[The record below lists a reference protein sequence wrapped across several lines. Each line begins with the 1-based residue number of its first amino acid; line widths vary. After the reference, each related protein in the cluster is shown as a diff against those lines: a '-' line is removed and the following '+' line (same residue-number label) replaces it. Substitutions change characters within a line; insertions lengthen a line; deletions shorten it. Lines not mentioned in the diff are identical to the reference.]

1 MFDVKEH
8 SHRRFNPLTREWILV
23 SPHRAK
29 RPWLGQTEEIDF
41 GSQPSYDPGC
51 YLCPGNERVGGI
63 RNPAYEDTFV
73 FENDFPALIENV
85 PPGEFNLES
94 LIVARAERGLCRVV
108 CFSPRHDLTLSRMCQ
123 SEIERV
129 IAVWVDQFQDLGTLP
144 GVNYVQIFENRG
156 AMMGCSN
163 PHPHG
168 QVWANETIPNEPQK
182 EQVAFSQYKQEHGHC
197 LLCRY
202 LELELANSERRVL
215 ENEHFLVVVPYWA
228 VWPFEL
234 LLVTKRHRTALD
246 ELDPSEQV
254 SLAAILKELTILYD
268 NLFKAPFPYS
278 MGFHQRPT
286 DGNSHAEWHL
296 HAHFFPPLLRS
307 ATVRKFMVG
316 YEMLGTPQRDITAE
330 SAAERLRSLP
340 RKHYLDQ

>member
-1 MFDVKEH
+1 
-8 SHRRFNPLTREWILV
+8 
-23 SPHRAK
+23 
-29 RPWLGQTEEIDF
+29 
-41 GSQPSYDPGC
+41 
-51 YLCPGNERVGGI
+51 
-63 RNPAYEDTFV
+63 
-73 FENDFPALIENV
+73 
-85 PPGEFNLES
+85 
-94 LIVARAERGLCRVV
+94 
-108 CFSPRHDLTLSRMCQ
+108 
-123 SEIERV
+123 
-129 IAVWVDQFQDLGTLP
+129 
-144 GVNYVQIFENRG
+144 
-156 AMMGCSN
+156 MGCSN

-182 EQVAFSQYKQEHGHC
+182 EQAAFSQYTQEHRHC

-202 LELELANSERRVL
+202 LDLELETGERRVL

-246 ELDPSEQV
+246 ELNPSEQV

-286 DGNSHAEWHL
+286 DGDSHDEWHL

-340 RKHYLDQ
+340 RKHYLDN